1 VVVGSSSDR
10 KSWFGVGGGL
20 AQVRSPGG
28 FFLENAGPP
37 GMVVGLLSLPGNTAV
52 IVGLLSS
59 GAPDPAGRDSWL
71 LSSGGAN

>member
-37 GMVVGLLSLPGNTAV
+37 GMVVGLLSLPGNTAMVVGLLSLPGNTAV

-59 GAPDPAGRDSWL
+59 G
-71 LSSGGAN
+71 GAN